1 MSKLELKSRMKNLL
15 MFLPNMIILCARLM
29 VDSRVPRTER
39 ALFAAALI
47 YAIIPFDFIPDMIP
61 FVGQIDDLFLI
72 SLTLLRLIDR
82 TDDRVVREHWR
93 GGGDVVQLAESVA
106 TIAPLLIPRRIT
118 RVLLA
123 KVKPTAE
130 GTGLLVN
137 ASKFEPLLV
146 EIPEREQARSFRAGT
161 RDVSWKEAKV
171 EISLGD
177 RHRVAPAQTPFQ
189 FASAIHV
196 LVQDMSLLRNESRFT
211 NQITQHLFVRLVLRA
226 RR

>member
-1 MSKLELKSRMKNLL
+1 MKNLL
-15 MFLPNMIILCARLM
+15 MFLPNMIVLCAKLM

-39 ALFAAALI
+39 ALFAGALI

-72 SLTLLRLIDR
+72 SLTILRLIDR

-93 GGGDVVQLAESVA
+93 GGGDIIQLVESVA
-106 TIAPLLIPRRIT
+106 TVAPLLIPKRIS
-118 RVLLA
+118 RVLLS

-146 EIPEREQARSFRAGT
+146 EVPERLPQQGQKPDREGGLGNGERTSRSA
-161 RDVSWKEAKV
+161 
-171 EISLGD
+171 
-177 RHRVAPAQTPFQ
+177 
-189 FASAIHV
+189 
-196 LVQDMSLLRNESRFT
+196 
-211 NQITQHLFVRLVLRA
+211 
-226 RR
+226 